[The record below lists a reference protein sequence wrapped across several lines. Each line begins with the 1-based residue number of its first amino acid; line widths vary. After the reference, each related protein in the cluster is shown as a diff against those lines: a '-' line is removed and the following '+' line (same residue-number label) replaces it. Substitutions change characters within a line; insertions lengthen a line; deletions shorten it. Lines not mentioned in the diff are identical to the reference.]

1 MRAGYPVITT
11 GARKMSYRIKMA
23 ARKDFESKELWDMY
37 KLRARIFR
45 DRMGWDIP
53 VMSGME
59 IDGYDA
65 LDPYYMTI
73 YDQECNLKGCWRA
86 LPTEGPYMLKDT
98 FPELLHGADAP
109 CNPKVWELSRF
120 AIEADGPQGFGFSGL
135 SLDALREIVLFG
147 DRMGIDA
154 YVTVTTTS
162 IERMMRRANF
172 GVSRFGPPIRIGV
185 ENAVAVVFDI
195 GKQTHEALFGDYPQ
209 AA

>member
-1 MRAGYPVITT
+1 
-11 GARKMSYRIKMA
+11 MSYRIKMA
-23 ARKDFESKELWDMY
+23 ARKDFESKELWEMY
-37 KLRARIFR
+37 RLRAKVFKE
-45 DRMGWDIP
+45 RMGWDVPI
-53 VMSGME
+53 MSGME

-65 LDPYYMTI
+65 LDPHYMLI
-73 YDQECNLKGCWRA
+73 RDDENVLKGCWRA

-98 FPELLHGADAP
+98 FPELLHGTPAP
-109 CNPKVWELSRF
+109 EDPKIWELSRF

-195 GKQTHEALFGDYPQ
+195 GQQTHEALFGNYTQ